1 MLKFAKAAPYI
12 PDPER
17 SRPLITDQDKERGA
31 HDPPYPVPYHC
42 KPWSDGQRIGWTLF
56 YGFLTPITIVGLGDG
71 RADIENKA
79 ELARETNQER
89 VGDHF
94 ALGYVGL
101 AVGYTLKTPPGFV
114 SLIIPPTQP
123 PPGLE
128 TVPCVIETDWYP
140 RQLFL
145 LFHAPPAGVR
155 VALDHKDEL
164 ARVVVV
170 PRPEQ
175 LTAEPLTAAELEE
188 IAQRRAVYLQEEQT
202 TPTRW
207 QAATGD
213 TFTHLY
219 KEWSKRYRR
228 GEELK

>member
-17 SRPLITDQDKERGA
+17 SRPLITESDKVRGA
-31 HDPPYPVPYHC
+31 HDPPFPAPYMC

-71 RADIENKA
+71 RVEIENK
-79 ELARETNQER
+79 EQLARETNQTR
-89 VGDHF
+89 IGDHF
-94 ALGYVGL
+94 TQGYVGIG
-101 AVGYTLKTPPGFV
+101 VGYTLKTPPGFV

-128 TVPCVIETDWYP
+128 TVPCVIESDWYP

-145 LFHAPPAGVR
+145 LFRAPAEGVR
-155 VALDHKDEL
+155 VALDHKDEI

-170 PRPEQ
+170 PRIEGV
-175 LTAEPLTAAELEE
+175 TAEPMTAEELEE
-188 IAQRRAVYLQEEQT
+188 IEQRRQSYLEEEKT

-219 KEWSKRYRR
+219 KEWSKRYRK
-228 GEELK
+228 GEEL

>member
-1 MLKFAKAAPYI
+1 
-12 PDPER
+12 
-17 SRPLITDQDKERGA
+17 
-31 HDPPYPVPYHC
+31 
-42 KPWSDGQRIGWTLF
+42 
-56 YGFLTPITIVGLGDG
+56 
-71 RADIENKA
+71 
-79 ELARETNQER
+79 
-89 VGDHF
+89 
-94 ALGYVGL
+94 
-101 AVGYTLKTPPGFV
+101 
-114 SLIIPPTQP
+114 
-123 PPGLE
+123 
-128 TVPCVIETDWYP
+128 
-140 RQLFL
+140 
-145 LFHAPPAGVR
+145 VR